1 MGHFGDVNRAEDIDI
16 FAFWG
21 KYMPHMPTAGPII
34 TEMLGQPAA
43 SSLSTFSYG
52 RYVLG
57 DYRLAT
63 LPERSEKIIL
73 SEANLS
79 LN

>member
-1 MGHFGDVNRAEDIDI
+1 
-16 FAFWG
+16 
-21 KYMPHMPTAGPII
+21 MPQMPTVGPII

-43 SSLSTFSYG
+43 SSLSESTFSYG

-63 LPERSEKIIL
+63 LPERSEKRIL
-73 SEANLS
+73 SAAKFKSQLVNKS
-79 LN
+79 LPRLGWSK